1 MAAFD
6 RLATVDLGRAAMPTV
21 AAPVSPKVAPVAR
34 PSLPPPPPVQ
44 APMAPAPVAPV
55 PAAAP
60 AVQAA
65 VPTQRGPILFKRVP
79 PTLPLLAGASGK
91 APPGGENPAEP
102 ATGDESGP
110 GRSRRVAALMAAA
123 VLGALFLGFAIT
135 QAIGLLGGIGSG
147 PTPTPGQ
154 SGLQTT
160 QPSPSIRQPSGS
172 PTATP
177 VPTAVP
183 TPTGTPIPTPKPT
196 PPPPPGAPSS
206 PRNLTAVVS
215 IGQIALSW
223 SAPTSGGGS
232 NVFRYDLYRDASNI
246 PIWTGNA
253 FSHTDVVGNGQ
264 THIYRVTAVN
274 AVGSSA
280 YSIPAGGTTPN
291 VPGAPGNPQAAVV
304 GVGQITV
311 SWLAPASN
319 GRAISGYQIYR
330 NGALIY
336 TNPAGALTYSDTAL
350 APGTL
355 YTYAIRAVNAV
366 GVGPNSF
373 NATATTWT
381 SPGAPTG
388 VLASAGNGQILVSWT
403 APAFNGNTPIMGYS
417 VYDNFSSLRCTT
429 TGALSCTD
437 TALPPNAS
445 RTYTVTATNAFGPSL
460 SSAPSNTAITWT
472 SPGAPTGVLASAGN
486 GQILVSWTAP
496 AFNGNTPIT
505 GYSVYDNSSSL
516 RCTTTGAL
524 SCTDTGLLPNTPRS
538 YTVTATNAFGPSLS
552 SAPSSTATTWTSPG
566 APTAVL
572 ASGGNGQILVSWTAP
587 AFNGNTPITGYSVYD
602 NLSNLRCTTSGAVSC
617 ADTGLG
623 QNVSHSY
630 TVTATNAFGTSVP
643 SAASNTAT
651 TWSSPGAPTLDS
663 ATLNGTNVVLSWSPP
678 AVDGG
683 SSVTGYSIYRDGN
696 QIALVGNVTTW
707 TDASPPP
714 GTYTYTVAAIN
725 VVGTGSQ
732 SNGLVAIV
740 P

>member
-1 MAAFD
+1 M
-6 RLATVDLGRAAMPTV
+6 
-21 AAPVSPKVAPVAR
+21 
-34 PSLPPPPPVQ
+34 
-44 APMAPAPVAPV
+44 
-55 PAAAP
+55 
-60 AVQAA
+60 
-65 VPTQRGPILFKRVP
+65 
-79 PTLPLLAGASGK
+79 
-91 APPGGENPAEP
+91 
-102 ATGDESGP
+102 
-110 GRSRRVAALMAAA
+110 
-123 VLGALFLGFAIT
+123 
-135 QAIGLLGGIGSG
+135 
-147 PTPTPGQ
+147 
-154 SGLQTT
+154 
-160 QPSPSIRQPSGS
+160 
-172 PTATP
+172 
-177 VPTAVP
+177 
-183 TPTGTPIPTPKPT
+183 
-196 PPPPPGAPSS
+196 
-206 PRNLTAVVS
+206 VS

-373 NATATTWT
+373 NATAT
-381 SPGAPTG
+381 
-388 VLASAGNGQILVSWT
+388 
-403 APAFNGNTPIMGYS
+403 
-417 VYDNFSSLRCTT
+417 
-429 TGALSCTD
+429 
-437 TALPPNAS
+437 
-445 RTYTVTATNAFGPSL
+445 
-460 SSAPSNTAITWT
+460 TWT